1 MTDPKDQER
10 NDFRPME
17 YRGDPGELQPDVEPE
32 GPEDEARN
40 RGDFSD
46 PRVQQPGDE
55 PAEET
60 GLPSP
65 DSE

>member
-17 YRGDPGELQPDVEPE
+17 Y
-32 GPEDEARN
+32 